1 MRSVFD
7 EQVQGTGVYSGYE
20 NGMQYANAPQ
30 ANLTWTQALTPEEEK
45 ILHKAPS
52 TLSLEIPK
60 EDMLRAKCTHRDP
73 QGKKFT
79 IKRNDDGTYT
89 CLKCGATFNIVDKVD
104 MADIRKVI
112 GGTIDILQTAK
123 LAYIDMTPEAIQT
136 YFIILPFLEIAPRLY
151 EAAVNTLSKVNINGG
166 ITPNGVSGDPFGSLY
181 GAVGSPQQ
189 MNPAMMQMWANM
201 MAAAN
206 AGMGMAPGTMNIP
219 MGTMGPVMNNPMQT
233 GGTMPGVVDS
243 TANVQPA
250 DTSDKSTVHTSTSFQ
265 LN

>member
-1 MRSVFD
+1 MKSVFD
-7 EQVQGTGVYSGYE
+7 SNMTQGNIYSDYA
-20 NGMQYANAPQ
+20 NGMQYNTPKAD
-30 ANLTWTQALTPEEEK
+30 LTWTQALTPEEEK

-79 IKRNDDGTYT
+79 IRRNEDGTYT

-104 MADIRKVI
+104 MADIRRII

-136 YFIILPFLEIAPRLY
+136 YFIILPFLEIAPKLY

-166 ITPNGVSGDPFGSLY
+166 IGANNVSGDSFNSLY
-181 GAVGSPQQ
+181 GAVGSAGQF
-189 MNPAMMQMWANM
+189 NPAMMQMWAQM
-201 MAAAN
+201 MAN
-206 AGMGMAPGTMNIP
+206 AGMGMNPGAMNTP

-233 GGTMPGVVDS
+233 GNNFQMPGVIDS
-243 TANVQPA
+243 TAQVQ
-250 DTSDKSTVHTSTSFQ
+250 SDNGNKDTVHTSTSFQ